1 MILRRRHDPFQDG
14 CKTPHATI
22 TSSDA
27 QDTTEDMH
35 EEPAAAA
42 AAAVGSSMEM
52 TVFSA
57 TAVWI
62 VETANR
68 LASEKKDSDSHRPRG
83 IRHVSSLPNL

>member
-1 MILRRRHDPFQDG
+1 MILRRRHDPFNQDG
-14 CKTPHATI
+14 CKTPHASI

-35 EEPAAAA
+35 EEPAAA

-62 VETANR
+62 VETANS